1 MNIEEENIAIH
12 LKDVGIRY
20 GTTVA
25 LEHVNLQIRKGRITA
40 FVGPSGS
47 GKTSL
52 LKSLNRLSDL
62 EKDCVVEGEVIVE
75 GFGDLNAEKI
85 DLVSLRRSVG
95 MIFQKPNPFP
105 ISIRKNF
112 FLPLRERGIKDKK
125 ESDRRMEKAL
135 KRVGLWD
142 EVHDR
147 LNERAD
153 RLSGGQQQRLCI
165 ARALV
170 LEPDILL
177 FDEPCSAL
185 DPMATEVVE
194 GLISELRGELTVI
207 IVTHNLAQAKRIA
220 DEVAVFW
227 CAGSCK
233 NIVEFGCV
241 SQVFDAPQSD
251 FASQYLSGQRG

>member
-1 MNIEEENIAIH
+1 MKIEDQDIAIT
-12 LKDVGIRY
+12 LTDVGIRY
-20 GTTVA
+20 GSTVA
-25 LEHVNLQIRKGRITA
+25 LENVNLSIRKGLITA

-52 LKSLNRLSDL
+52 LKSLNRLTDL
-62 EKDCVVEGEVIVE
+62 EQNCVVEGEIFVE
-75 GFGDLNAEKI
+75 GFGNLNVGKM
-85 DLVSLRRSVG
+85 DLVSLRRTVG

-105 ISIRKNF
+105 VSIRKNF
-112 FLPLRERGIKDKK
+112 FLPLRERGVKDKN
-125 ESDRRMEKAL
+125 ESDKLMEKAL
-135 KRVGLWD
+135 KRVGLWE
-142 EVHDR
+142 EVFDR
-147 LNERAD
+147 LDHRAD

-170 LEPDILL
+170 LDPEILL

-185 DPMATEVVE
+185 DPISTEVIE
-194 GLISELRGELTVI
+194 ALIRELRGTLTVI

-220 DEVAVFW
+220 DDVAVFW

-241 SQVFDAPQSD
+241 SQVFDAPKSD
-251 FASQYLSGQRG
+251 FAMRYLSGEQG